1 MNFSTA
7 SDIHRELQ
15 ACDRHL
21 NNILQI
27 IEGLEPGDE
36 KNTLRRAAANIVGLI
51 YTDISIPIEKS
62 YPSLNL

>member
-1 MNFSTA
+1 
-7 SDIHRELQ
+7 
-15 ACDRHL
+15 L

-36 KNTLRRAAANIVGLI
+36 KNNLRRAAANIVGLI

-62 YPSLNL
+62 FPSLNL